1 MIGKDDKNL
10 PYDLENLSVP
20 ELEALLQRDFLASDG
35 SSSDVDYIMAIVEVI
50 HKKEQARPGYQPLD
64 SEQAWEEFKSFYIM
78 EDGRANS
85 IYRSDEED
93 DENIFHSEAEIQTPG
108 HKKCK
113 IFRRCLLAAIS
124 LSLLV
129 ALTAIPVFGYHSIVQ
144 MFARWTAEQFGFYMP
159 SEIEPDSEQVPEEF
173 EELQEIM
180 QQLGVELI
188 VPKFPEGFE
197 KRNSTLSYLPDD
209 NILEF
214 SIIYQRESDY
224 YIFTIGQDK
233 NILAHRHEK
242 SDSLVDTKVYNG
254 IKHYYFENNGSS
266 TVVWYINTIEF
277 YIVTNR
283 TTSDLKEI
291 IETTYNE

>member
-78 EDGRANS
+78 EDGCANS

-93 DENIFHSEAEIQTPG
+93 DENIFPSEAEKQTPG

-180 QQLGVELI
+180 QQFGVELI
-188 VPKFPEGFE
+188 VPKFPEGFVAG
-197 KRNSTLSYLPDD
+197 KPMIDYFPVNGTLQ
-209 NILEF
+209 F
-214 SIIYQRESDY
+214 TMIYRQERDY
-224 YIFTIGQDK
+224 YIFSVNRDGDIIF
-233 NILAHRHEK
+233 NRYEK
-242 SDSLVDTKVYNG
+242 SDSLVETRVYSDV
-254 IKHYYFENNGSS
+254 KHYYLENNGNS
-266 TVVWYINTIEF
+266 TVAWYVGTIE
-277 YIVTNR
+277 YNIVTNR
-283 TTSDLKEI
+283 TTSELKEI
-291 IETTYNE
+291 IESMYNE

>member
-93 DENIFHSEAEIQTPG
+93 DENIFPSEAEIQTPG

-180 QQLGVELI
+180 QQFGVELI

-214 SIIYQRESDY
+214 SIIYQREHDY
-224 YIFTIGQDK
+224 YAFVVNRDGNDII
-233 NILAHRHEK
+233 NHYEK
-242 SDSLVDTKVYNG
+242 STSLVETEVHNG
-254 IKHYYFENNGSS
+254 IKHYYLENNGNS
-266 TVVWYINTIEF
+266 TVAWHVNMIEF

-283 TTSDLKEI
+283 TTPDLKEI
-291 IETTYNE
+291 IEEMYDK

>member
-78 EDGRANS
+78 EDGCANS

-93 DENIFHSEAEIQTPG
+93 DENIFPSEAEIQTPG

-180 QQLGVELI
+180 QQFGVELI
-188 VPKFPEGFE
+188 VPKFPEGFVAG
-197 KRNSTLSYLPDD
+197 KPMIDYNLKNGTLEYT
-209 NILEF
+209 
-214 SIIYQRESDY
+214 IIYRLDSDY
-224 YIFTIGQDK
+224 YVFSVYK
-233 NILAHRHEK
+233 NEKESFNKYEK
-242 SDSLVDTKVYNG
+242 SDSLVETKVYNG
-254 IKHYYFENNGSS
+254 TEHYYLENNGNSI
-266 TVVWYINTIEF
+266 VAWYIGTTEY

-283 TTSDLKEI
+283 TTSDLKKILESMYG
-291 IETTYNE
+291 E

>member
-78 EDGRANS
+78 EDGCANS

-93 DENIFHSEAEIQTPG
+93 NENIFPSEAEIQTPG

-129 ALTAIPVFGYHSIVQ
+129 ALTAIPVFGYHSIIQ

-188 VPKFPEGFE
+188 VPKFPEGFVAKE
-197 KRNSTLSYLPDD
+197 PNLDYLPDG
-209 NILEF
+209 NTLHF
-214 SIIYQRESDY
+214 TMMYQRENDY
-224 YIFTIGQDK
+224 FLYVVSQDK
-233 NILAHRHEK
+233 NTTPYQHEK
-242 SDSLVDTKVYNG
+242 SATLVDTKICNG
-254 IKHYYFENNGSS
+254 IEYYYFENNETS
-266 TVVWYINTIEF
+266 TVAWYVNTVEF

-283 TTSDLKEI
+283 TTSDLKKI
-291 IETTYNE
+291 IETM

>member
-78 EDGRANS
+78 EDGCANS

-93 DENIFHSEAEIQTPG
+93 NENIFPSEAEIQTPG

-129 ALTAIPVFGYHSIVQ
+129 ALTAIPVFGYHSIIQ

-188 VPKFPEGFE
+188 VPKFPEGFVAKE
-197 KRNSTLSYLPDD
+197 PNLDYLPDG
-209 NILEF
+209 NTLHF
-214 SIIYQRESDY
+214 TMMYQRENDY
-224 YIFTIGQDK
+224 FLYVVSQDK
-233 NILAHRHEK
+233 NTTPYRHEK
-242 SDSLVDTKVYNG
+242 SATLVDTKICNG
-254 IKHYYFENNGSS
+254 IEYYYFENNETS
-266 TVVWYINTIEF
+266 TVAWYVNTVEF

-283 TTSDLKEI
+283 TTSDLKKI
-291 IETTYNE
+291 IETM